1 MQAVK
6 SGSNNTSST
15 TQADATV
22 RSKVF
27 MDLQTGNYP
36 NVLFYI
42 SRSCDF
48 ELILYNCIRT
58 GDRLHKSI
66 ANVDTY
72 DYSDK
77 KDTGPVTP
85 ILVDNFFGFTSK
97 PHPEPDE
104 GKNTYSTSIKALPEH
119 KLFIKLSKSKTHV
132 YGRVGQSPK
141 AIIINVH
148 IDMTMPT
155 VGVPRINKFVLTG
168 IDKKTKQFAQETI
181 PVTDSMRNS
190 VDVAAIFREYMLG
203 QRRDEN
209 EAP

>member
-1 MQAVK
+1 MQAK
-6 SGSNNTSST
+6 SAT
-15 TQADATV
+15 TTITAQADATV

-27 MDLQTGNYP
+27 MDLQKGVYP
-36 NVLFYI
+36 NILFYI

-72 DYSDK
+72 NYSDK

-97 PHPEPDE
+97 PRPEPEE
-104 GKNTYSTSIKALPEH
+104 GKNTYSTSIRALPDR
-119 KLFIKLSKSKTHV
+119 KLFIKLGKSKTHV
-132 YGRVGQSPK
+132 YGRVGNVSR

-168 IDKKTKQFAQETI
+168 IDKKTKQFTQETI
-181 PVTDSMRNS
+181 TVTDSMRER
-190 VDVAAIFREYMLG
+190 VDIAAIFKEYMIG
-203 QRRDEN
+203 RRRDES
-209 EAP
+209 EKLH